1 VVTEL
6 VLAASRPLE
15 LAGLRA
21 MVERLGDVA
30 VLACCLDGVD
40 ALEAVLR
47 LKPDVLMADL
57 HLPGQ
62 DGLALAEA
70 LGSGAHRTRV
80 VLMADRV
87 SPAETLSA
95 LRVQVHGL
103 LTKGNAESTLR
114 PCLIQVMQ
122 GRPWLDRSL
131 ATQTLRWLSGIE
143 SDTAPSSAGL
153 TRREIE
159 VAELAARGLRNKEIA
174 KRLGIHEGTV
184 KIHLHSVYRKL
195 GLRGRVGLRA
205 PLPPADIHRD
215 ELIGLG
221 VGPNAEAS
229 GGPRR

>member
-195 GLRGRVGLRA
+195 GLRGRVGLSA
-205 PLPPADIHRD
+205 QLPPADIHRD